1 MSPDATWA
9 EDEFGEADLGD
20 VRRNA
25 RLVQLAT
32 VLGAQPSASLPD
44 ATDDPATLKAA
55 YRFFDNDYVRA
66 EAMLASHVQSTTRR
80 MQAVP
85 LVLAVQDTTYL
96 DWTDHPAT
104 DGLGPL
110 AAPSHQGLLAH
121 TTLALSPERVPLG
134 LLQQQVWARD
144 KDVRRHQ
151 DHKQR
156 PIAEKESQ
164 KWLTSL
170 DAVIVAR
177 AECPATQFVSVGDRE
192 ADVYDLFLVARPS
205 GVDLLVRAAQD
216 RKADHP
222 ERYLWAAL
230 ASVAVAATVNVHIG
244 ARAGQ
249 PARDAT
255 VQVRWRQITLR
266 PPNSR
271 ASEKL
276 PNITVWAVWA
286 IEPHPPP
293 GVEPIEWLLLTTV
306 PVGTVDDALERLA
319 WYAARW
325 GIEIVFSQVT
335 KADVRTGICRRNSVA
350 DFDLVVGDNHTI
362 DQQFDQLTPLGKGGL
377 LQPNLEPL
385 TDRLDVGDGRSNLQQ
400 LLTVV
405 GQLPLL
411 HLQIVALLD
420 QLALPALKLGQL
432 NRLRQ
437 IGGQQ
442 ALALAVETPQRGLD
456 GRPAMVQFIGE
467 PIPTVGALQGRG
479 DQVRMLDH
487 RAQILPHQG
496 IQLNGRNP
504 TRATAYV
511 VATGHRPLFAIT
523 EVVEIVWR
531 AKATMT
537 LQATLP
543 TADQIAQQIIMPRT
557 PLRHLLVGGQ
567 PSLDSLKQL
576 LAHNRRHSHPNPFV
590 GRGKTP
596 ANPWSNRLE
605 GRFAALGRAGLYPIT
620 IGGARIT
627 WIQEDEADGIGGPVG
642 RTCGRWHLPCGQIE
656 RELVEAQP
664 AIGIALEQLLDNRRL
679 DGINRQEGG
688 IAWSFGMEAIT
699 IRCAGPREQVTTA

>member
-1 MSPDATWA
+1 MPVRSHHTDSAAELQLTDLVGDAWTTEVVCGLPA
-9 EDEFGEADLGD
+9 ALDQQ
-20 VRRNA
+20 A
-25 RLVQLAT
+25 RLLKAFQRTRGLTNPSDLLRALLAY
-32 VLGAQPSASLPD
+32 VLDNLSFRALGAW
-44 ATDDPATLKAA
+44 
-55 YRFFDNDYVRA
+55 
-66 EAMLASHVQSTTRR
+66 
-80 MQAVP
+80 AV
-85 LVLAVQDTTYL
+85 LIGVADISDTAWRKRL
-96 DWTDHPAT
+96 RNCSPWLLWL
-104 DGLGPL
+104 LGE
-110 AAPSHQGLLAH
+110 LLA
-121 TTLALSPERVPLG
+121 
-134 LLQQQVWARD
+134 
-144 KDVRRHQ
+144 
-151 DHKQR
+151 
-156 PIAEKESQ
+156 
-164 KWLTSL
+164 
-170 DAVIVAR
+170 
-177 AECPATQFVSVGDRE
+177 
-192 ADVYDLFLVARPS
+192 
-205 GVDLLVRAAQD
+205 
-216 RKADHP
+216 
-222 ERYLWAAL
+222 
-230 ASVAVAATVNVHIG
+230 ASVATAPDLLDRRRRLLLLDATRLRQIGGSGDDWRAHLAYDLYAGRMAQVRVTDRKGAEKLSHFDFQADDIVVGDSGYGYRKHVAYAKQKQADVVLRICLATFPLEDADGQPFDATAWVLTQHGSVAEWSGFCRIHGRRYPVRLIASKLPADKVAAIRKRKKRK
-244 ARAGQ
+244 AQKAG
-249 PARDAT
+249 RK
-255 VQVRWRQITLR
+255 IT
-266 PPNSR
+266 SR
-271 ASEKL
+271 TLQLAS
-276 PNITVWAVWA
+276 
-286 IEPHPPP
+286 
-293 GVEPIEWLLLTTV
+293 WLLLITTL
-306 PVGTVDDALERLA
+306 DASWSASDVLRL
-319 WYAARW
+319 YRARW
-325 GIEIVFSQVT
+325 QVEIVFSQVT
-335 KADVRTGICRRNSVA
+335 KADVRTGICRRNNVA

-543 TADQIAQQIIMPRT
+543 TADQIAQQVIMPRT